1 MTQEDHQ
8 LGMTENNAR
17 IRGMKKIPAS
27 YRQKDL
33 IVFDLDGTLT
43 PSKANLE
50 PDMSAVLAR
59 LLAVKKVAVIGGGSY
74 GQFQRQFLEH
84 FHPRKELLKNLFL
97 FPTTSTSFYRYRIGW
112 KRIYRKELL
121 KREKRQIIRAF
132 HEAFK
137 EIHYVPPP
145 KTYGKVIEDRGSQ
158 ITFSALGQ
166 DVVKKLG
173 VKRGEALKKKWN
185 EESDIRPQ
193 LVRALRKR
201 LPEFEHEGGYT
212 SVDVTKPG
220 IDKAYGVRQI
230 KKTLKIPI
238 SKMLFIGDALYK
250 GGNDEA
256 AKKTGIDCV
265 AVKGPGETKKIIRS
279 LTSH

>member
-1 MTQEDHQ
+1 MNYQQ
-8 LGMTENNAR
+8 N
-17 IRGMKKIPAS
+17 
-27 YRQKDL
+27 YRQKEL

-43 PSKANLE
+43 PSKANLQKS
-50 PDMSAVLAR
+50 MAGMLAQ

-74 GQFQRQFLEH
+74 TQFQRQFLRH
-84 FHPRKELLKNLFL
+84 FHPKKELLKNLL
-97 FPTTSTSFYRYRIGW
+97 IFPTTATSFYRYHAGW
-112 KRIYRKELL
+112 KKIYAKELS
-121 KREKRQIIRAF
+121 KREKKQIMRAF
-132 HEAFK
+132 QEAFK
-137 EIHYVPPP
+137 EIKYVSPA

-173 VKRGEALKKKWN
+173 IRRGEALKKKWN
-185 EESDIRPQ
+185 QESDIRPQ
-193 LVRALRKR
+193 LIRALHKR

-238 SKMLFIGDALYK
+238 KRMLFIGDALYK

-256 AKKTGIDCV
+256 AKKTGIACI
-265 AVKGPGETKKIIRS
+265 AVKGPAETKKIIRQ
-279 LTSH
+279 LI

>member
-1 MTQEDHQ
+1 M
-8 LGMTENNAR
+8 EN
-17 IRGMKKIPAS
+17 IPAS
-27 YRQKDL
+27 CRAKDL

-43 PSKANLE
+43 PSKANLQK
-50 PDMSAVLAR
+50 DVAKLLAR

-84 FHPRKELLKNLFL
+84 FHPAKGLLKNLFL
-97 FPTTSTSFYRYRIGW
+97 FPTTSTSFYRYRSGW
-112 KRIYRKELL
+112 KKIYAKGLS
-121 KREKRQIIRAF
+121 KREKKQVMRAF
-132 HEAFK
+132 REAFK
-137 EIHYVPPP
+137 EIKYVTPP

-185 EESDIRPQ
+185 KGSDIRPR
-193 LVRALRKR
+193 LIRALRKR

-238 SKMLFIGDALYK
+238 SRMLFVGDALYR

-256 AKKTGIDCV
+256 AKRTGIDCM
-265 AVKGPGETKKIIRS
+265 AVKGPAETKRIIRELIHDS
-279 LTSH
+279 